1 MINFAD
7 MSEKLKIERPRFTW
21 WDWFLILGFMT
32 VSVTVSL
39 LNGNFNVLSFIAGT
53 CSVLCVIFG
62 VKGSVLNFLFGF
74 LGSCI
79 QGYMALRSG

>member
-1 MINFAD
+1 M
-7 MSEKLKIERPRFTW
+7 KKIEIPKFSW
-21 WDWFLILGFMT
+21 WDWFLILGFMS
-32 VSVTVSL
+32 VSVAVSV
-39 LNGNFNVLSFIAGT
+39 LNGNFSVLSFIAGT

-79 QGYMALRSG
+79 QGVINPK